1 LKNAAIHKKS
11 LIFREETMKETKL
24 ETIIR
29 MTKVLNQ
36 FKEQHPGIIDIG
48 VMGVDTFFETLGKD
62 LPSWEKKNAE
72 PNKGGYAGY
81 IRIKCSETLKK
92 KLDYPSIWEY
102 LLSDNAEDAIIG
114 AVQVMHAVCT
124 TRGNKAEAE
133 FLGRISRALRSLD
146 FNPTV

>member
-1 LKNAAIHKKS
+1 
-11 LIFREETMKETKL
+11 MKETKL

-29 MTKVLNQ
+29 VTKVLNQ

-62 LPSWEKKNAE
+62 LPSWAKKKAE
-72 PNKGGYAGY
+72 PHEGGYAGY

-102 LLSDNAEDAIIG
+102 LFSDKAEDAIIG

-124 TRGNKAEAE
+124 ARHNKAEAE
-133 FLGRISRALRSLD
+133 YLGSISRAIQSMD

>member
-1 LKNAAIHKKS
+1 
-11 LIFREETMKETKL
+11 MKETKL
-24 ETIIR
+24 ETILR
-29 MTKVLNQ
+29 MTKVLNN

-48 VMGVDTFFETLGKD
+48 VMGVDTFFETMGKG
-62 LPSWEKKNAE
+62 LPSWAKKDAE
-72 PNKGGYAGY
+72 PHRGGYAGY

-102 LLSDNAEDAIIG
+102 LFSDNAEDAIIG

-124 TRGNKAEAE
+124 TRGNHAEPE
-133 FLGRISRALRSLD
+133 LLGSISRDLRSLD

>member
-1 LKNAAIHKKS
+1 
-11 LIFREETMKETKL
+11 MKETKL
-24 ETIIR
+24 ETILR
-29 MTKVLNQ
+29 MAKVLNQ

-48 VMGVDTFFETLGKD
+48 VMGVDTFFDTLGKD
-62 LPSWEKKNAE
+62 LPSWAKKNAE
-72 PNKGGYAGY
+72 PHKGGYAGY

-102 LLSDNAEDAIIG
+102 LLSDKAEDAIIG

-124 TRGNKAEAE
+124 TRGNNAEAE
-133 FLGRISRALRSLD
+133 FLGRISMDLRSLD

>member
-1 LKNAAIHKKS
+1 
-11 LIFREETMKETKL
+11 MKETKL
-24 ETIIR
+24 ETIVR
-29 MTKVLNQ
+29 MTKVLNN
-36 FKEQHPGIIDIG
+36 FKKQHPGIIDIG

-62 LPSWEKKNAE
+62 LPSWAKKDAE
-72 PNKGGYAGY
+72 PHKGGYAGY

-102 LLSDNAEDAIIG
+102 LFSDKAEDAIIG

-133 FLGRISRALRSLD
+133 FLGSISRALRSLD

>member
-1 LKNAAIHKKS
+1 
-11 LIFREETMKETKL
+11 MKETKL

-29 MTKVLNQ
+29 MTKVLNK
-36 FKEQHPGIIDIG
+36 FKEQHPDIIDIG

-62 LPSWEKKNAE
+62 LPSRAKKKAE
-72 PNKGGYAGY
+72 PHSGGYAGY

-102 LLSDNAEDAIIG
+102 LFRDKAEDAIIG
-114 AVQVMHAVCT
+114 AVQVLHAVCT
-124 TRGNKAEAE
+124 VRHGKAEAE
-133 FLGRISRALRSLD
+133 YLGSISRALRSLD